1 MRGKGRILK
10 SFTISGSE
18 LLVIFC
24 CRVKTAIKHSR
35 YHIKMSSLAGKILG
49 NSSGSIAPGAETAGD
64 NQPGGAPAP
73 APAPGSQSYH
83 RSRPAA
89 AVSAVWL
96 VLPGISCRPAPC
108 PALTLP
114 WSQRRLLLSS
124 ARAALGAL
132 GQRAPARCR
141 CC

>member
-35 YHIKMSSLAGKILG
+35 YHIKMSSLAGKILV

-64 NQPGGAPAP
+64 NQPGGHQP
-73 APAPGSQSYH
+73 PGH
-83 RSRPAA
+83 NH
-89 AVSAVWL
+89 
-96 VLPGISCRPAPC
+96 I
-108 PALTLP
+108 T
-114 WSQRRLLLSS
+114 
-124 ARAALGAL
+124 
-132 GQRAPARCR
+132 APARLRLCR
-141 CC
+141 LCGWFYLASHAAPPRAPP